1 MAIIVQK
8 YGGSSLSTVD
18 KIKNIAKRV
27 VERYNKGDRLAIVV
41 SALGE
46 TTDRLISNAK
56 EITDSP
62 DKREMDMLLSV
73 GERVSISMMALAIN
87 DITPNLAIS
96 FTGSQI
102 GLITDCN
109 HRDARILEIKGDR
122 VKKAIGEGKI
132 PVVAGFQGVSTNKE
146 ITTLGRGGSD
156 TTAVALAASLNAD
169 ICEIY
174 SNVSSVYTDDPFIN
188 GDAKPIK
195 EISYDMM
202 LEIST
207 AGAKVLK
214 DDAVEFAKRLGVK
227 IVSGLS
233 KDGSLGTIVTD
244 LSMDKRRV
252 VSLVYNEKIKYL
264 YSETFPEGKFS
275 RDLRFF
281 QKCGEGYHLFLNCE
295 DDSNSYSLCLIGSGI
310 KNHPTLVNDVVSL
323 TSKFNILAMDV
334 SNLRFEI
341 FYSKSVSREVIDLI
355 HNKYIGE

>member
-1 MAIIVQK
+1 MEDRVYPLWK
-8 YGGSSLSTVD
+8 
-18 KIKNIAKRV
+18 KIKNIAERV
-27 VERYNKGDRLAIVV
+27 VKRYKDGDRLAIVV
-41 SALGE
+41 SALGK
-46 TTDRLISNAK
+46 TTNRLISDAK
-56 EITDSP
+56 EISDSP

-87 DITPNLAIS
+87 DIVPELAIS
-96 FTGSQI
+96 YTGSQI

-122 VKKAIGEGKI
+122 VKKAIKEGKI
-132 PVVAGFQGVSTNKE
+132 PIVAGFQGVSTNKE

-156 TTAVALAASLNAD
+156 TTAVALSAALEAD
-169 ICEIY
+169 VCEIY
-174 SNVSSVYTDDPFIN
+174 SDVSSVYTDDPYIN
-188 GDAKPIK
+188 ENAEPIE

-244 LSMDKRRV
+244 LSMDKKRV
-252 VSLVYNEKIKYL
+252 VSLVYNDSIQYY
-264 YSETFPEGKFS
+264 YSDKFPTNRFS
-275 RDLRFF
+275 KQLRFF
-281 QKCGEGYHLFLNCE
+281 QKSGDGYHLFLDCE
-295 DDSNSYSLCLIGSGI
+295 SEERNAFSLCLIGAGI
-310 KNHPTLVNDVVSL
+310 KNHPDLVNDVVSL
-323 TSKFNILAMDV
+323 TSDFDILAMDV

-341 FYSKSVSREVIDLI
+341 FYSKEVDRGD
-355 HNKYIGE
+355 NRFYTQ